1 MVEVPAL
8 LYQFDELLKKVDFVS
23 VGSNDLFQFLFAVD
37 RGNAKVSERFDTMSA
52 PILRALRDI
61 VRKAD
66 AAKKSASLCGEMA
79 SKPIGALALIG
90 IGFRAMSLTP
100 SALGAV
106 KAMLLDLDAA
116 KAEALLRPL
125 VENPPQDGTIREKL
139 EAFAAAEGL
148 QL

>member
-1 MVEVPAL
+1 
-8 LYQFDELLKKVDFVS
+8 
-23 VGSNDLFQFLFAVD
+23 
-37 RGNAKVSERFDTMSA
+37 
-52 PILRALRDI
+52 
-61 VRKAD
+61 
-66 AAKKSASLCGEMA
+66 
-79 SKPIGALALIG
+79 
-90 IGFRAMSLTP
+90 MSLTP

-125 VENPPQDGTIREKL
+125 VENPPADGTIRQKL